1 MIQALIVD
9 DEQKSISTLKKLLT
23 DYCPEVEVVGTA
35 ENITEAA
42 ALIKNLQPQLLFL
55 DVEMPY
61 GNGMELLDQFEVIPF
76 ETIFITAYG
85 QYALNAF
92 RYGSIDYLLKPISIE
107 QLREAVERVRK
118 KLADKQLLEGYLL
131 ENQQKVNIAA
141 AEQKI
146 QLNGTSEQ
154 WLIPCGNIIYCIAS
168 GSYTNVHFVNG
179 KKFHSS
185 KSLKHFEKLL
195 PPSIFYR
202 IHHGH
207 LININYLEKIV
218 KGHGGSV
225 LMTDGKELEIAVRR
239 KEEFIN
245 ALK

>member
-23 DYCPEVEVVGTA
+23 DYCPEVAVIGTA
-35 ENITEAA
+35 ENITDA
-42 ALIKNLQPQLLFL
+42 ALLINNLHPQLLFL

-76 ETIFITAYG
+76 ETIFITAYE

-107 QLREAVERVRK
+107 QMQEAVERVRK
-118 KLADKQLLEGYLL
+118 KLADKALLEGYVSAD
-131 ENQQKVNIAA
+131 QQKTAG
-141 AEQKI
+141 EQRV
-146 QLNGTSEQ
+146 QLSGTSEQ
-154 WLIPCGNIIYCIAS
+154 WMVPCNEIIYCIAS

-185 KSLKHFEKLL
+185 KSLKYFEKLL
-195 PPSIFYR
+195 PPSLFYR

-207 LININYLEKIV
+207 LININYLEKIL

-225 LMTDGKELEIAVRR
+225 LMKDGKELEIAVRR